1 MSNEEKIISM
11 LEEIKKEIAEL
22 KISVEKTDAEKL
34 DEQKRQSCL
43 KALRDFA
50 SVDTPEDK
58 AEVEAFLAFMDA
70 EEERKRK
77 KYGLPA

>member
-1 MSNEEKIISM
+1 MTDKEKLEEEKI
-11 LEEIKKEIAEL
+11 
-22 KISVEKTDAEKL
+22 
-34 DEQKRQSCL
+34 QRQIQ
-43 KALRDFA
+43 ALRDFA